1 MKTERELVVEMFW
14 LERMRVGSHD
24 APGQY
29 IGWTPERLR
38 ASCEKQLSVI
48 HRQLVVGRCRGVMS
62 KSVIRGILGQVRLT
76 SSFDAVNWLQVEL
89 QNGIV
94 APNPKALEYRRGRV
108 GFLFVQFVR
117 SKAPVTDVL
126 VNELYWLL
134 GSSFDD
140 LDGEVEA

>member
-24 APGQY
+24 APDQY
-29 IGWTPERLR
+29 VGWTPERLR
-38 ASCEKQLSVI
+38 ANCEKQLGAI
-48 HRQLVVGRCRGVMS
+48 RRQLVVGRCRGVMS
-62 KSVIRGILGQVRLT
+62 KGVIRGILGQVRLT

-94 APNPKALEYRRGRV
+94 APNPEALEYRRSRV

-117 SKAPVTDVL
+117 SKAPVTNAL
-126 VNELYWLL
+126 VSELYWLL

-140 LDGEVEA
+140 LDGEVL